1 MDVTSDPSGN
11 KIRSQ
16 VCLVR
21 VQFDQNDE
29 EEMMSECVLSVA
41 TWYEDWQQDTF
52 VITEYHL

>member
-41 TWYEDWQQDTF
+41 T
-52 VITEYHL
+52 